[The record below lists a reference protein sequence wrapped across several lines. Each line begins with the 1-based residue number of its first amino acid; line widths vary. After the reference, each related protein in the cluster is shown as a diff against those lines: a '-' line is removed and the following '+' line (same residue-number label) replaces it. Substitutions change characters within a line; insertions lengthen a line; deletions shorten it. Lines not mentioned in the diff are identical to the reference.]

1 MFNHHKTPELFP
13 KHHLRDI
20 NETPPPLSWL
30 RIPPLSWM
38 LLSVMKASTSSLVAG
53 STLTILGIDMR
64 RHGYCLRDQ
73 TCSFWYTVLRGLLR
87 GSVILAHSQ
96 VGQVGQN
103 MASTWVPACQ
113 HCGDWKKQS
122 YLDYRWLQYPA
133 GINSVDSEALE
144 PPLHQLKKGTPRFH
158 V

>member
-1 MFNHHKTPELFP
+1 
-13 KHHLRDI
+13 
-20 NETPPPLSWL
+20 
-30 RIPPLSWM
+30 M

-53 STLTILGIDMR
+53 STLTILGTDMR

-96 VGQVGQN
+96 VGQN
-103 MASTWVPACQ
+103 MWLWLQPGFRPVLPALW
-113 HCGDWKKQS
+113 GLEETK
-122 YLDYRWLQYPA
+122 LPGLQYPA

-158 V
+158 AWSSLCQLKLPFLEYKSCSDIPICHIDG